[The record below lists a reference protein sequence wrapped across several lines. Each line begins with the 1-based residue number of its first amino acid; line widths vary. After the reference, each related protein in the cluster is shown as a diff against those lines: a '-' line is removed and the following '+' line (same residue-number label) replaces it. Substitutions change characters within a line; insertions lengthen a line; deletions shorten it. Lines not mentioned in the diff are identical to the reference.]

1 LNLNIKINVLIHS
14 KDIHIV
20 GKARDFILLGVKME
34 IWIRDLIEQ
43 FGYWGVFFLIALEN
57 IFPPIPSEVILTFA
71 GYMSSQTSLTAPG
84 MIAAS
89 TLGSV
94 FGAIILYRLGIFLD
108 VNKLEK
114 IIERYGHILRL
125 KKDDIYRADA
135 WFDSYGIWTVFF
147 CRFIPLIRSLIS
159 IPAGMAKMKFGLF
172 LLFSTL
178 GTVIWNTVLINLGA
192 RVGENWEVI
201 VARMDR
207 FSNVIYTILIILLV
221 WLIAKYIR
229 KGKRKN

>member
-1 LNLNIKINVLIHS
+1 
-14 KDIHIV
+14 
-20 GKARDFILLGVKME
+20 ME
-34 IWIRDLIEQ
+34 IWISNLIEQ

-57 IFPPIPSEVILTFA
+57 IFPPIPSEVILTFG
-71 GYMSSQTSLTAPG
+71 GYMTSQTSLTIPG
-84 MIAAS
+84 VIIAS
-89 TLGSV
+89 TVGSV
-94 FGAIILYRLGIFLD
+94 FGAIILYCLGTILN
-108 VNKLEK
+108 VTKLEG

-125 KKDDIYRADA
+125 KKDDLYRADK
-135 WFDSYGIWTVFF
+135 WFDTYGIWTVFF

-159 IPAGMAKMKFGLF
+159 IPAGMAKMNFWLF

-192 RVGENWEVI
+192 KVGGNWEVI

-207 FSNVIYTILIILLV
+207 FSDVIYIILLCLLV
-221 WLIAKYIR
+221 WLIVKYFR